1 MSVRGRWRIAETEL
15 WDSEAL
21 DLVAPAFIE
30 FGEDGSGSFGFI
42 AVQGEMDCREVVRDG
57 RPGVEFSWEG
67 NDECDPASGRGW
79 AVLHEDG
86 SLRGRIF
93 FHLGD
98 DSGLRQCASANHSPG
113 TRRAGL
119 DRDGSLLREAPAHC
133 HENTPRTA
141 APGSDGPP
149 EY

>member
-1 MSVRGRWRIAETEL
+1 MSVVGRWRIVETEL
-15 WDSEAL
+15 WDPDAL

-30 FGEDGSGSFGFI
+30 LEEDGLGSFGFI
-42 AVQGEMDCREVVRDG
+42 AVQGELDCREVIRDG

-79 AVLHEDG
+79 AVLEGDD

-98 DSGLRQCASANHSPG
+98 DSSF
-113 TRRAGL
+113 RAV
-119 DRDGSLLREAPAHC
+119 RDGEP
-133 HENTPRTA
+133 TQ
-141 APGSDGPP
+141 
-149 EY
+149 

>member
-1 MSVRGRWRIAETEL
+1 MRIAGRWRITEAER
-15 WDSEAL
+15 WDRDAL

-30 FGEDGSGSFGFI
+30 FTEDGSGSFGFI
-42 AVQGEMDCREVVRDG
+42 AVQGEVDCREVEQDG

-79 AVLHEDG
+79 AVLEKDG

-98 DSGLRQCASANHSPG
+98 DSGFVAA
-113 TRRAGL
+113 
-119 DRDGSLLREAPAHC
+119 REKV
-133 HENTPRTA
+133 EGR
-141 APGSDGPP
+141 
-149 EY
+149 

>member
-1 MSVRGRWRIAETEL
+1 MRIAGRWRITEAEL
-15 WDSEAL
+15 WDRNAL

-30 FGEDGSGSFGFI
+30 FTEDGSGSFGFI
-42 AVQGEMDCREVVRDG
+42 AVQGEVDCREVEQDG

-79 AVLHEDG
+79 AVLEKDG

-98 DSGLRQCASANHSPG
+98 DSGFTAVL
-113 TRRAGL
+113 
-119 DRDGSLLREAPAHC
+119 EAT
-133 HENTPRTA
+133 EGPR
-141 APGSDGPP
+141 
-149 EY
+149 